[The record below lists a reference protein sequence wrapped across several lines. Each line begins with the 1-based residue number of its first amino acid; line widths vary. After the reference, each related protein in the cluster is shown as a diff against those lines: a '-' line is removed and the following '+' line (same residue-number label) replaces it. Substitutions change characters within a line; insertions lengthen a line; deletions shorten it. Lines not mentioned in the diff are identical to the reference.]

1 MYICRWGLVQFRR
14 SMANKKFLFNKWH
27 IYRALFD
34 MLDAMKVCIRCK
46 KDNLTPNSMAAE
58 LPLLLV

>member
-1 MYICRWGLVQFRR
+1 
-14 SMANKKFLFNKWH
+14 MANKKFLFNKWH

-34 MLDAMKVCIRCK
+34 MLDAMKVCIHCK
-46 KDNLTPNSMAAE
+46 NKYNLTPNLVAAE